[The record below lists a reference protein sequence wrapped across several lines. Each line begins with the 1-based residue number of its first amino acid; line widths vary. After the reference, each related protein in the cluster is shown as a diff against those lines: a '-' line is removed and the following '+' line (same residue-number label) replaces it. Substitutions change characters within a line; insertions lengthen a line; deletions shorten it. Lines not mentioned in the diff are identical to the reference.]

1 MPRLADTARAYAA
14 LARWLGP
21 WTAED
26 RAPGGVTRRVIDIA
40 PARAGDQP
48 FRARLY
54 LPARPPSG
62 AYLIAPGLHYAG
74 PADPRMDRLCAVMA
88 GAGFAVLA
96 PWLPDYTALRVVP
109 SALSDFERAL
119 DALLERPELA
129 GLERVGIF
137 SISFGS
143 LPALHAAARA
153 ARRDRIGALVLFG
166 GYASWQETIDF
177 ALTGEIDGR
186 PHTVRD
192 PLNQPV
198 VFMNL
203 VDELPG
209 APADPQ
215 PLLAAWRRY
224 VEATWGRA
232 EMKAGDRHVDVARAL
247 AAELPAELRPLFLV
261 GCGAEPG
268 GRELAAA
275 ALERSAARTA
285 FLDPAPYAAD
295 VRCPVDLV
303 HGVDDDVIP
312 YVHARA
318 LAALLPPAAR
328 PRVHLTGLYGHTRR
342 ESGATGPRALAR
354 ELATMARILRA
365 FVDGAMAAG

>member
-1 MPRLADTARAYAA
+1 MPRLVDTARAYAA

-21 WTAED
+21 WAAD
-26 RAPGGVTRRVIDIA
+26 ARAPGGVVRRVIDV
-40 PARAGDQP
+40 PPSRSGDRP
-48 FRARLY
+48 LPARLY
-54 LPARPPSG
+54 LPPRRPSG

-74 PADPRMDRLCAVMA
+74 PADPRMDRLCAVLA
-88 GAGFAVLA
+88 AAGFAVLA
-96 PWLPDYTALRVVP
+96 PWLPDYTALRVAP
-109 SALSDFERAL
+109 SCLTDFERAL
-119 DALLERPELA
+119 DALLARPELA
-129 GLERVGIF
+129 GVDRVGLF

-143 LPALHAAARA
+143 LPALYAASRA
-153 ARRDRIGALVLFG
+153 AQRDRVGALVLFG

-177 ALTGEIDGR
+177 CLTGELDGR

-203 VDELPG
+203 IDDLPG

-215 PLLAAWRRY
+215 PLLASWRRY
-224 VEATWGRA
+224 VEATWGRT
-232 EMKAGDRHVDVARAL
+232 EMKTGDRHLEVARAI
-247 AAELPAELRPLFLV
+247 AVNLPADMRSLFLV

-268 GRELAAA
+268 GRELAAD
-275 ALERSAARTA
+275 ALARSASRTA

-295 VRCPVDLV
+295 VRCPVNLV

-312 YVHARA
+312 YVHAPA
-318 LAALLPPAAR
+318 LAALLPAAAR

-342 ESGATGPRALAR
+342 ETGAPGPRALAG
-354 ELATMARILRA
+354 ELATMVRILRA
-365 FVDGAMAAG
+365 IVDAATGAR